1 MSKENETVSR
11 PWTIVAK
18 FSSFEEADQKRNEM
32 LKTHSEAKVRKLSEA
47 TNLKPFVV
55 KIRDDNAAKPPKK
68 KKSKKTKK

>member
-32 LKTHSEAKVRKLSEA
+32 LKTHAEAKVRKLSEA

>member
-18 FSSFEEADQKRNEM
+18 FSSFEEAEQKENE
-32 LKTHSEAKVRKLSEA
+32 LLETHSEAKVRKLSDV

-55 KIRDDNAAKPPKK
+55 KVRDDNAAKPPKK
-68 KKSKKTKK
+68 KEI

>member
-32 LKTHSEAKVRKLSEA
+32 LKTHAEAKVRKLSETA
-47 TNLKPFVV
+47 NLKPFVV

>member
-1 MSKENETVSR
+1 MSKENETVSS
-11 PWTIVAK
+11 PWTIGAK

-32 LKTHSEAKVRKLSEA
+32 LKTHTEAKVRKLSET

-55 KIRDDNAAKPPKK
+55 KVRDDNAAKPPKK

>member
-18 FSSFEEADQKRNEM
+18 YSSFEEASKKKTE
-32 LKTHSEAKVRKLSEA
+32 LLETHSEAKVRKLSDV
-47 TNLKPFVV
+47 TNSKPFVV
-55 KIRDDNAAKPPKK
+55 KVRDDNAAKPPKK

>member
-1 MSKENETVSR
+1 MIKLIFCAE
-11 PWTIVAK
+11 IK

-32 LKTHSEAKVRKLSEA
+32 LKTHAEAKVRKLSET

>member
-18 FSSFEEADQKRNEM
+18 FSSFEEADRKRSEM
-32 LKTHSEAKVRKLSEA
+32 LEAHSEAKVRKLSET

-55 KIRDDNAAKPPKK
+55 KVRDDNATKPPKK

>member
-18 FSSFEEADQKRNEM
+18 FSSFEEADQKRSEM
-32 LKTHSEAKVRKLSEA
+32 LKAHTEAKVRKLSET

-55 KIRDDNAAKPPKK
+55 KVRDDNAAKPPKK

>member
-18 FSSFEEADQKRNEM
+18 FSSFEEFSCTTTHL
-32 LKTHSEAKVRKLSEA
+32 LKTHTEAKVKKLSDA

-55 KIRDDNAAKPPKK
+55 KVRDENAAKPPKK

>member
-1 MSKENETVSR
+1 MSKETETASR

-18 FSSFEEADQKRNEM
+18 FSSFEEADRKRNEM
-32 LKTHSEAKVRKLSEA
+32 LKTHTEAKVKKLSDT

-55 KIRDDNAAKPPKK
+55 KVRDENAAKPPKK

>member
-32 LKTHSEAKVRKLSEA
+32 LKTHAEAKVRKLEA
-47 TNLKPFVV
+47 ELQLEREKNIMKMNMERP
-55 KIRDDNAAKPPKK
+55 DG
-68 KKSKKTKK
+68 

>member
-11 PWTIVAK
+11 PWTTVAK
-18 FSSFEEADQKRNEM
+18 FSSFEEADRKRSE
-32 LKTHSEAKVRKLSEA
+32 LLEVHSEAKVRKLSDT

>member
-32 LKTHSEAKVRKLSEA
+32 LKTHTEAKVRKLSET

-55 KIRDDNAAKPPKK
+55 KVRDDNAAKPPKK